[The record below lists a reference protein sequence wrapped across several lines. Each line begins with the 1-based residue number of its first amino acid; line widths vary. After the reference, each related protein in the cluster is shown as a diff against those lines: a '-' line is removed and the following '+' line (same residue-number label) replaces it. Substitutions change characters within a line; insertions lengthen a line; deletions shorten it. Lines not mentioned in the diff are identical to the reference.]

1 MQNCPVAR
9 KVSKMDAPISILGAL
24 WSDFGVTLG
33 ANWAPRGIFFEVQN
47 LMQKTVLKQTMGELR
62 EIGAGGGGPI

>member
-33 ANWAPRGIFFEVQN
+33 TNWAPRGIFFEVQN
-47 LMQKTVLKQTMGELR
+47 LMQKTVLEHMAGKMGKMEKMR
-62 EIGAGGGGPI
+62 KM